1 MGCRPLGIQM
11 QTLKRCLSSAKFNL
25 ENCFALAFFIQL
37 IEKENDD
44 VTEMKFVN
52 YGVGLHTL
60 NDIIDA
66 RSQIN
71 ASSLSNALPDA
82 FRPPRPLC
90 KKRPCLKE

>member
-1 MGCRPLGIQM
+1 M
-11 QTLKRCLSSAKFNL
+11 QTLKRSGELVCT
-25 ENCFALAFFIQL
+25 CFFIHL

-60 NDIIDA
+60 NDTIDA

-71 ASSLSNALPDA
+71 TPSLSNAPPYA
-82 FRPPRPLC
+82 FRPHRPLRPPRPLC